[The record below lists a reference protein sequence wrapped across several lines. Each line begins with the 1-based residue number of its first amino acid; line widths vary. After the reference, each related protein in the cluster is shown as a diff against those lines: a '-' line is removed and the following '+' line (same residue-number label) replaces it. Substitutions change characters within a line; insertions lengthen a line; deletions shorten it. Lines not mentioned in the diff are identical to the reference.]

1 MDLQNISEDET
12 MFWQTLVSE
21 SIGVCVNTG
30 LSTEERTKGLRPL
43 RNKVLVGY
51 LVLNLFWVALLTGF
65 YAFLTSF
72 FTDKLVYGVIV
83 LCLLGV
89 SAVIQLLG
97 MTVYRVSDFLTRFG
111 RLIV

>member
-21 SIGVCVNTG
+21 SIGVRVNTG

-111 RLIV
+111 RQIV